1 MKDEMHTLPAR
12 KKRRR
17 RATASSGALAAFL
30 VVAATRADVIGV
42 AGRPPTIDVRITA
55 FRGGQIEYRISSG
68 REAAVPV
75 EEIDYLQITNW
86 PLFNLAEKQHS
97 DGHVRQAVA
106 NYERLLR
113 QIQAPAQGELDRRQ
127 LVRCRLL
134 KALDKQ
140 GQFDRTV
147 EVYVEILDQEPDL
160 VERLRPSNLPVA
172 GSTFLQ
178 AAAASLDAFIRRHG
192 DEEVA
197 RFLRRWRQT
206 WPTTTTRP
214 VSGNGAT
221 ASQPTGTV
229 SAEVIRQLGE
239 AQQLISRGQFDEAL
253 KRIDAIRRTSDAAIA
268 ELFFWQGK
276 ALLGRAG
283 VKDTAEAEIDRKR
296 AGLAFMRVVIHF
308 PGHALAPQSLY
319 EAGAICRQSGKSEQA
334 AMLWSELVRSY
345 PAADEWVGRA
355 SQELERMRK

>member
-1 MKDEMHTLPAR
+1 MHALPAG
-12 KKRRR
+12 KKPPR
-17 RATASSGALAAFL
+17 RAATTGGVLAAFL
-30 VVAATRADVIGV
+30 AVAATRADVVGL
-42 AGRPPTIDVRITA
+42 AGRPPAIDVKIMT
-55 FRGGQIEYRISSG
+55 FRGGRIEYRISSG
-68 REAAVPV
+68 REVAAAV

-86 PLFNLAEKQHS
+86 PLFNLAEKQQS

-113 QIQAPAQGELDRRQ
+113 QTQAPAQGELDRRQ

-147 EVYVEILDQEPDL
+147 EVYLEILDQEPDL

-178 AAAASLDAFIRRHG
+178 AAAASLDAFINRHG
-192 DEEVA
+192 DDEVV

-214 VSGNGAT
+214 ASGNGAT
-221 ASQPTGTV
+221 ASQPAGTV
-229 SAEVIRQLGE
+229 SPEVIRRLGE
-239 AQQLISRGQFDEAL
+239 VQQLISRGQFDEAL
-253 KRIDAIRRTSDAAIA
+253 KRVDAILRTSDVAIA

-283 VKDTAEAEIDRKR
+283 GSGTVEAEVDRKR

-334 AMLWSELVRSY
+334 ARLWSELVRSY